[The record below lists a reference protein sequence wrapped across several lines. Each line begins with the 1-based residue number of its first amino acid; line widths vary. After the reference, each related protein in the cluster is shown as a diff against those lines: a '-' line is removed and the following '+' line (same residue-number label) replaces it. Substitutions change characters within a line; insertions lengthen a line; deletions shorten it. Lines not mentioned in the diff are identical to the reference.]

1 MFIIKERY
9 LEVPNF
15 QNWTEGLYLVDAPCG
30 TGKSYFVFHTLYPF
44 AKENNKKLIV
54 FSNRNALK
62 RQQELQAEGTDTIT
76 LYFLR
81 NISSI
86 AARYGKLQKEIQLG
100 NEYLFE
106 REHDVDRFRKVHIKD
121 KLPDFFDNAF
131 GLIEPTWFKAKADY
145 QFYYSLVG
153 AKTPDK
159 GKTTFA
165 KEVSQRLKV
174 RVHYY
179 ETVSKNYNLYSYL
192 TKNVDRKYYNKDR
205 KELIDTFGLR
215 KDGHLLKS
223 MGMFNQYLEENQIE
237 YRLKSNKKNNKVY
250 WTIVKTDENERNP
263 LYRVT
268 NDLKG
273 EI

>member
-1 MFIIKERY
+1 M
-9 LEVPNF
+9 
-15 QNWTEGLYLVDAPCG
+15 
-30 TGKSYFVFHTLYPF
+30 
-44 AKENNKKLIV
+44 
-54 FSNRNALK
+54 
-62 RQQELQAEGTDTIT
+62 
-76 LYFLR
+76 R

-192 TKNVDRKYYNKDR
+192 TKNVDRKYYKKDR